1 MHDAKK
7 KKTSEKFTTQHF
19 FFLHS
24 KYFPQYSIY
33 FTEYLF
39 QTDLQSEKY
48 KNKAEISSLEVEVES
63 LQLHIEQER
72 LEAAKAK
79 VSW

>member
-1 MHDAKK
+1 MMQKK
-7 KKTSEKFTTQHF
+7 KKPPKSLPPSIFC
-19 FFLHS
+19 FLHS

>member
-1 MHDAKK
+1 MMQ
-7 KKTSEKFTTQHF
+7 KKTPKSLPPSNFC
-19 FFLHS
+19 FLHS